1 MSEIELNYDG
11 LNSHKPYLFEL
22 GQVVLTSGLD
32 AWAAENLPPVMT
44 ANKAWAKALIN
55 AHATG
60 VWEHMDSFDAKQN
73 RLAIE
78 HEQHKDELPEGEYD
92 PQRIFSH
99 YTICGKKIYV
109 ITEWDRSV
117 TTLLFPHEY

>member
-1 MSEIELNYDG
+1 MGG
-11 LNSHKPYLFEL
+11 LP
-22 GQVVLTSGLD
+22 
-32 AWAAENLPPVMT
+32 
-44 ANKAWAKALIN
+44 
-55 AHATG
+55 
-60 VWEHMDSFDAKQN
+60 
-73 RLAIE
+73 IE
-78 HEQHKDELPEGEYD
+78 HEQRKNDLPEGEYD